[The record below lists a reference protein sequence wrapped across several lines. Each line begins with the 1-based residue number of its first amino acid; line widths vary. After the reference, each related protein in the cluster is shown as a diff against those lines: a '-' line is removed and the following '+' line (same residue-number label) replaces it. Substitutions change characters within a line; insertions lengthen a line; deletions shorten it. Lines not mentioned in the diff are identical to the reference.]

1 MTRSTRNSIE
11 RIIQAKVLRI
21 EKPQDKTPEEH
32 GETTV
37 VLQCPLG
44 EIIDKTAKVTVRK
57 AIFKEQ
63 DTMTVTNE
71 CIEVRGTGKTTVK
84 EGDTVEVRSYQTVP
98 SN

>member
-1 MTRSTRNSIE
+1 ME

-21 EKPQDKTPEEH
+21 EKPQSKTPEEH

-44 EIIDKTAKVTVRK
+44 EIIDKRAKVTVRK

-63 DTMTVTNE
+63 DTMIVTNQR
-71 CIEVRGTGKTTVK
+71 IKVRGTGKTTVK
-84 EGDTVEVRSYQTVP
+84 QGDTVEVRII
-98 SN
+98 SNRPE

>member
-1 MTRSTRNSIE
+1 ME

-44 EIIDKTAKVTVRK
+44 EIIDKTVKVTVRK

-63 DTMTVTNE
+63 DT
-71 CIEVRGTGKTTVK
+71 
-84 EGDTVEVRSYQTVP
+84 
-98 SN
+98 

>member
-1 MTRSTRNSIE
+1 ME

-57 AIFKEQ
+57 AIF
-63 DTMTVTNE
+63 N
-71 CIEVRGTGKTTVK
+71 GTGYDDSHKRVH
-84 EGDTVEVRSYQTVP
+84 RSSWNRQNNRQRRGYSRSP
-98 SN
+98 IISNRPE

>member
-1 MTRSTRNSIE
+1 ME

-21 EKPQDKTPEEH
+21 EKPQGKTPEEH

-37 VLQCPLG
+37 ILQCPLG

-63 DTMTVTNE
+63 DTMIVTNE
-71 CIEVRGTGKTTVK
+71 RIEVRGTGKAIVNQ
-84 EGDTVEVRSYQTVP
+84 GDTVEVRII
-98 SN
+98 SNLPE